1 MPITIIGNIE
11 INLNEVIDIKSIKDN
26 IVDMVVDQIDYDI
39 YKEIIE
45 HSPNSYQELIK
56 DCMLYIA
63 QYLIEEYEG

>member
-45 HSPNSYQELIK
+45 HSSDSYQELIK

>member
-26 IVDMVVDQIDYDI
+26 IVDMVVDQMDYDI

-45 HSPNSYQELIK
+45 YSPNSYQELIK

>member
-45 HSPNSYQELIK
+45 YSPNSYQELIK

>member
-1 MPITIIGNIE
+1 MPITIIENIE

-26 IVDMVVDQIDYDI
+26 IVDMVVDQMNYDI
-39 YKEIIE
+39 CKEIIE
-45 HSPNSYQELIK
+45 YSPNSYQELIK

>member
-45 HSPNSYQELIK
+45 YSPNSYQELIK

-63 QYLIEEYEG
+63 QYLVEEYEG